1 MGNKEAA
8 WAGYSPHN
16 NKWIRIETAGSLL
29 QAIIE
34 KGRGL
39 QKIPRIEE
47 IDNEIR
53 LAGVKYNK
61 AILLGIE
68 PSDKAIKELLAK
80 IERLNQEKK
89 ELLIKH
95 SYPEDYLEPE
105 FQCKQCKDTG
115 FVETPTGRKNA
126 PATASNISTI
136 FLSSQI

>member
-1 MGNKEAA
+1 MSRDIHRIIINEYESRQQAA
-8 WAGYSPHN
+8 SY
-16 NKWIRIETAGSLL
+16 RQLL
-29 QAIIE
+29 KRE
-34 KGRGL
+34 EVYK
-39 QKIPRIEE
+39 KIPRIEE

-95 SYPEDYLEPE
+95 SQRHRFCGNTDWHGKMLLLP
-105 FQCKQCKDTG
+105 
-115 FVETPTGRKNA
+115 
-126 PATASNISTI
+126 PAIYQPS
-136 FLSSQI
+136 F